1 MGRLNSTQLKIIIKK
16 VIFQYKGRKKYLEG
30 CVTHLKLTK
39 ILIKKNKN
47 LLSQD
52 LHILKKKKK
61 KKKLGFA

>member
-47 LLSQD
+47 LLS
-52 LHILKKKKK
+52 
-61 KKKLGFA
+61 